1 MVEYCTFVKEDC
13 IPDCIYTPFIGFV
26 FVEEAYRGNRI
37 SQKLI
42 NKALNYAKEKG
53 FSSVYIC
60 SDENG
65 LYEKYS
71 FKKICK
77 AKDHWGNEEQI
88 FKILI

>member
-1 MVEYCTFVKEDC
+1 M
-13 IPDCIYTPFIGFV
+13 